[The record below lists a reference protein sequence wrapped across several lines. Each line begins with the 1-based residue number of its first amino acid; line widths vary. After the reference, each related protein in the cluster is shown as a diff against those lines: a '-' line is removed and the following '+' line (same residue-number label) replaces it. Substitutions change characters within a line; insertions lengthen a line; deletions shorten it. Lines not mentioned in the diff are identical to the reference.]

1 MGMCG
6 RYYMDPDDVREYA
19 ADASCGDAAKADGM
33 DVCPGMEAPV
43 IVETE
48 AALQAKRM
56 RWGFARPSGG
66 LVINARVE
74 TIGERELFRGL
85 AQKQRCALP
94 ASKYYEWRRGDRQK
108 FEIALPGRFFLAGL
122 WRIGGDGAEFVV
134 LTQPP
139 VPAIEPI
146 HDRMPVLLSTKDA
159 MRCWLAGETRLFS
172 DSAALRIHAD
182 GPEQLAMRF

>member
-1 MGMCG
+1 MCG
-6 RYYMDPDDVREYA
+6 RYYLSPRDLVEYA
-19 ADASCGDAAKADGM
+19 PEGLYTEKALDGGT
-33 DVCPGMEAPV
+33 DVCPGMEAP
-43 IVETE
+43 
-48 AALQAKRM
+48 ALVDDGGASGARRM
-56 RWGFARPSGG
+56 RWGFARPEGG

-74 TIGERELFRGL
+74 TMAERDMFRGL

-108 FEIALPGRFFLAGL
+108 FDIALPGRFFLAGL
-122 WRIGGDGAEFVV
+122 WRVGGDGAEFVV

-146 HDRMPVLLSTKDA
+146 HDRMPVLLPDVDA
-159 MRCWLAGETRLFS
+159 MRRWLAGETPLFC
-172 DSAALRIHAD
+172 DSAALRLHAD